1 MARWLALACVLGG
14 CHPYIAAGLDA
25 TGKAHGPLANVMST
39 PVATA
44 RTTSAAEAPTPAP
57 SGNSYSLAVGGGS
70 KDFTIEGGFHV
81 HDVAQGTF
89 ALPDPATI
97 AGTPHYAMGSA
108 SLDFRWSWLRFKH
121 WSTNVHAGP
130 AVGLVLDCTSGAAS
144 VAEGFRYGAGL
155 AVSLSKF
162 SVFGDVYRTGFVFD
176 GGPADGF
183 SDLTGVTVGLAFQD

>member
-1 MARWLALACVLGG
+1 M
-14 CHPYIAAGLDA
+14 DA
-25 TGKAHGPLANVMST
+25 TGKAHGPLGNVIGA

-44 RTTSAAEAPTPAP
+44 RTTSAAEAPAAP
-57 SGNSYSLAVGGGS
+57 PGGNSYSLAIGGGS
-70 KDFTIEGGFHV
+70 KDVTVEVGLHV

-97 AGTPHYAMGSA
+97 AGTPHYATGSG
-108 SLDFRWSWLRFKH
+108 SVDFRWSWLRFSH
-121 WSTNVHAGP
+121 WSTNIHAGP
-130 AVGLVLDCTSGAAS
+130 AVGVLLDRTSGAAS
-144 VAEGFRYGAGL
+144 VGEGFRYGAGL

-162 SVFGDVYRTGFVFD
+162 SVFGDLYRTGFVFD